1 HLPQGR
7 DLLAPPPLR
16 HRFSFFHS
24 RRLRPASLPRPW
36 RGAGAVPR
44 SPVAAPRFSP
54 TAFPAPLRRHPTL
67 RPRRTSLSPPAA
79 APPAPRA
86 PPRFPPPAFP
96 APVRRL
102 PPFRPRR
109 TSLPAPGAAL
119 PSPGCWTAF
128 HSQTLDASRR
138 PARNNDAAPRP
149 RRSAR
154 EAAETTVECRG
165 HCARIV
171 VSAFHRCVE

>member
-1 HLPQGR
+1 PCPALFPYTTLFR
-7 DLLAPPPLR
+7 SLAPPPLR

-24 RRLRPASLPRPW
+24 RRLRTASLPRPW

-54 TAFPAPLRRHPTL
+54 TAFPALVRRHPTL
-67 RPRRTSLSPPAA
+67 RPRRTSLSD
-79 APPAPRA
+79 
-86 PPRFPPPAFP
+86 
-96 APVRRL
+96 
-102 PPFRPRR
+102 
-109 TSLPAPGAAL
+109 PGAAL

-171 VSAFHRCVE
+171 VSAF

>member
-1 HLPQGR
+1 RRHLPHGR

-16 HRFSFFHS
+16 RRCSFFHS

-54 TAFPAPLRRHPTL
+54 TAFPALVRCLPTS
-67 RPRRTSLSPPAA
+67 RPRRTSLSD
-79 APPAPRA
+79 
-86 PPRFPPPAFP
+86 
-96 APVRRL
+96 
-102 PPFRPRR
+102 
-109 TSLPAPGAAL
+109 PGAASL
-119 PSPGCWTAF
+119 PGCCTAL
-128 HSQTLDASRR
+128 HSQPLDASRR

-154 EAAETTVECRG
+154 EAADTTGQCRG

-171 VSAFHRCVE
+171 VSALLRCVEYLGSAAAPRTERRTKCLTVK